1 METLNDTIQML
12 KCDNEELGKENIS
25 LKRQIGG
32 YITAHKNFKRKISRL
47 VELNKEADEMYEKKI
62 AELEEV
68 RKLNDA
74 LTRQVRDVIVKKN
87 ELEANIAAKNKT
99 IEELQ
104 SEIDYF
110 KLPWW
115 RRIF

>member
-1 METLNDTIQML
+1 MEKLNNTIKTL
-12 KCDNEELGKENIS
+12 KCDNEELGKEIIS

-32 YITAHKNFKRKISRL
+32 YITAHTNFKRRISHL

-115 RRIF
+115 RRLF

>member
-1 METLNDTIQML
+1 METLNDTIQTL
-12 KCDNEELGKENIS
+12 KGDNEELGKEIIS

-32 YITAHKNFKRKISRL
+32 YITANTNFKRRISRL

-62 AELEEV
+62 AEIEEV

-74 LTRQVRDVIVKKN
+74 LTRQVRDIITVKN
-87 ELEANIAAKNKT
+87 QLEANLAAKNKT